1 MHAKGRFKGGKVL
14 DTALL
19 TVVSRMWSEKKT
31 QRVGMRSKKESIMIK
46 IGVNRLKKIRRG
58 VEMQIMVKRD

>member
-1 MHAKGRFKGGKVL
+1 MVG
-14 DTALL
+14 
-19 TVVSRMWSEKKT
+19 EKT

-58 VEMQIMVKRD
+58 VEMQIMVKRDWKKGKMTRSVGIGKRRW

>member
-1 MHAKGRFKGGKVL
+1 MVK
-14 DTALL
+14 
-19 TVVSRMWSEKKT
+19 EKT

-58 VEMQIMVKRD
+58 VEMQIMVKRDWKKDKMTRSVKRRW